1 MSFNINGAAFKGIGT
16 LGAGQ
21 PEAGYY
27 EVDVLQVEHK
37 AGDKAD
43 ARRLHVQFASG
54 FKMFTFVHLPV
65 EGLPEKSFKG
75 RLAALKTIL
84 VSLGYNDEQIE
95 GGEISDAWF
104 VSAQNGG
111 RKAHVEFVPGQQG
124 VQGSYAEITK
134 FLDKAGF
141 DRAVASGVK
150 PAARQN
156 NGGGVPKA
164 GVPGV
169 PGNVPAAPSAN
180 NGGVVSTVAPA
191 PAGGLRLPPP
201 PSVGVVR

>member
-1 MSFNINGAAFKGIGT
+1 MSFSINGASFKGIGT

-21 PEAGYY
+21 PDAGYY
-27 EVDVLQVEHK
+27 EVEGLQVEYK
-37 AGDKAD
+37 QGDKAD

-54 FKMFTFVHLPV
+54 FKMFTFIHLPV

-84 VSLGYNDEQIE
+84 VSFGFSDEQIE
-95 GGEISDAWF
+95 TGDISDAWF
-104 VSAQNGG
+104 VTGSNGG

-134 FLDKAGF
+134 FMDKAGF
-141 DRAVASGVK
+141 EKAVASGVK
-150 PAARQN
+150 PAARAA
-156 NGGGVPKA
+156 VPTKTSA
-164 GVPGV
+164 PVVPGS
-169 PGNVPAAPSAN
+169 VPAAPSSGI
-180 NGGVVSTVAPA
+180 GGVVSSVAPA

-201 PSVGVVR
+201 PAVGIVR